1 MDLFKIS
8 QLVSGRAGIQ
18 KVVVTREFSYTEC
31 GGELNSHENKGLSL
45 Q

>member
-8 QLVSGRAGIQ
+8 QLVSGRAETQ
-18 KVVVTREFSYTEC
+18 KVVVTWEFSYAER